1 MELVA
6 LRTFQAVVE
15 EGGILAASR
24 KLNTVQ
30 SNVTSRIRRLEEE
43 LGTELFF
50 RKGRGIELAPS
61 GRVLLEYARRMLLL
75 ERQTTAAMRQVG
87 ESAGELRI
95 GTMETFAALH
105 LPAALKAVRAA
116 HPALELRVQADTSA
130 ALTEKVL
137 DHKLDCAFVAGPVKH
152 PDLQF
157 DELVVEE
164 LVQVCADGAGPQA
177 LPLIRLCIP
186 RSGACLAACERAGVR
201 RRDGIRHARRNP
213 RLRVGRAGLDA
224 DAAARR
230 RTLAACRRTRHRG
243 VAGGGR
249 PRADR
254 DGSPARRAT
263 AGSIEDACRRGDE
276 QRVTSAAGS
285 GEAPGGGESGAGSGT
300 CASPGL
306 YGAGVQTVGGGAS
319 GCMAGAAR
327 QKASSCPHAAS
338 TARMF
343 GYGDKSTLKRRALS
357 TCGIR

>member
-61 GRVLLEYARRMLLL
+61 GRVLLDYAQRMLLL
-75 ERQTTAAMRQVG
+75 EQQTAAAMRQVG

-116 HPALELRVQADTSA
+116 HPRIEIRVQANTSG

-152 PDLQF
+152 PELAF

-164 LVQVCADGAGPQA
+164 LVQICAAGARPEE
-177 LPLIRLCIP
+177 LPLIIFREGC
-186 RSGACLAACERAGVR
+186 AY
-201 RRDGIRHARRNP
+201 
-213 RLRVGRAGLDA
+213 
-224 DAAARR
+224 
-230 RTLAACRRTRHRG
+230 
-243 VAGGGR
+243 R
-249 PRADR
+249 PRALAWQRAMGRPIVDMMEF
-254 DGSPARRAT
+254 GTLEGILGCVSVGLGWTLMPRRVVER
-263 AGSIEDACRRGDE
+263 S
-276 QRVTSAAGS
+276 
-285 GEAPGGGESGAGSGT
+285 
-300 CASPGL
+300 
-306 YGAGVQTVGGGAS
+306 
-319 GCMAGAAR
+319 
-327 QKASSCPHAAS
+327 PHAAELAIVPVPAEIGRVP
-338 TARMF
+338 TGMIRLREAPAMPAVATLAEAVAAGAR
-343 GYGDKSTLKRRALS
+343 
-357 TCGIR
+357 